1 MEIKCE
7 TKESTGFITLSGA
20 LTAGV
25 VDLLHDQF
33 NNWYSDEN
41 AFSNLIVDMAGV
53 ESMDSS
59 GLGALIGIMKKVAE
73 NDVEMKI
80 AALQDKTRLV
90 FEITRAYKIFDIF
103 DTVDEAVGACA

>member
-7 TKESTGFITLSGA
+7 TKEGLGVISLSGT

-25 VDLLHDQF
+25 VDRLHDQF
-33 NNWYSDEN
+33 NTWYSNED
-41 AFSNLIVDMAGV
+41 ALSNLIVDMAGV

-73 NDVEMKI
+73 KDVEMKI

-103 DTVDEAVGACA
+103 DTVDEAARACA